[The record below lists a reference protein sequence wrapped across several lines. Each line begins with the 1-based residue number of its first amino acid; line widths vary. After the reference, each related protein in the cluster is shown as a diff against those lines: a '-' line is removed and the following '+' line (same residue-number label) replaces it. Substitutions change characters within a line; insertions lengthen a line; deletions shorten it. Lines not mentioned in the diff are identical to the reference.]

1 MRYTEKEKRIIAIKR
16 LLNVEECGEQPE
28 VENMHHSFNEI
39 FDCCSSDIDLQS
51 CKGIV
56 GSLVNKDVFYEEKT
70 DGNFT
75 FIFTDKY
82 LDGDL

>member
-28 VENMHHSFNEI
+28 VENMHHSFNQI
-39 FDCCSSDIDLQS
+39 FDSCSSDIDLQS

-56 GSLVNKDVFYEEKT
+56 GSLVKKDVFYEEKT

>member
-56 GSLVNKDVFYEEKT
+56 GSLVKKDVFYEEKT